1 MRRVPSLSSR
11 RVGFTLIELMVVIL
25 IIGILV
31 SLLLPAVQQAREL
44 LPDVV
49 LLDIQLPDMNGF
61 EVAVR
66 LAENGRRPRVVLTSS
81 RAAEDYG
88 ELIDEAPA
96 EGFLA
101 KDELTGEAL
110 AELLTS

>member
-1 MRRVPSLSSR
+1 
-11 RVGFTLIELMVVIL
+11 
-25 IIGILV
+25 
-31 SLLLPAVQQAREL
+31 
-44 LPDVV
+44 
-49 LLDIQLPDMNGF
+49 
-61 EVAVR
+61 
-66 LAENGRRPRVVLTSS
+66 VLTSS